1 MPSYF
6 HVYISIFMTSLLQ
19 LHVPH
24 LWVHVC
30 NCVDCTMFV
39 KLSHVAPPQAHE
51 SLISGHFPAHEDTL
65 RHLAALRL
73 QYLHGDA
80 IAVSWNLESV
90 YPLKRI
96 HNRILHFTRGRGG
109 AGGTLEKRRSS
120 FLEGL
125 KAGGSLRKQRS
136 VQDEQTMMDMW
147 VKEETEGTRASIRE
161 KWNRLKGLDQ
171 QRAMIKYMDIVLQW
185 SGYASALFDV
195 EVSCSM
201 IFNLLSCLWH

>member
-1 MPSYF
+1 M
-6 HVYISIFMTSLLQ
+6 
-19 LHVPH
+19 
-24 LWVHVC
+24 
-30 NCVDCTMFV
+30 
-39 KLSHVAPPQAHE
+39 SHVVSAQAHE
-51 SLISGHFPAHEDTL
+51 SLVSGHFPAHEDTL

-80 IAVSWNLESV
+80 TAVSWNLESV

-125 KAGGSLRKQRS
+125 KAGGSLRKQRN
-136 VQDEQTMMDMW
+136 VQDEKMMMDMW
-147 VKEETEGTRASIRE
+147 VKEETEGTRASIKE

-171 QRAMIKYMDIVLQW
+171 QQAIIKYMDIVTQW
-185 SGYASALFDV
+185 SGYGSALFDV
-195 EVSCSM
+195 EVSYS
-201 IFNLLSCLWH
+201 INFNLAHYN